1 METLQAPVT
10 TSMASM
16 ARVRRIDLDVEAIV
30 TEAFDAHAARL
41 KAFATHAVRDGKAD
55 ADDLVQE
62 TFLRLIRELKAGSVP
77 DNIAAWLF
85 TVCSRLIISRGRRR
99 SVADRMKSL
108 FVNRD
113 VAPSPEE
120 RAIRNDESAHL
131 NRGLHALSS
140 DARIALL
147 LAAAGYSSSEIGSAI
162 GRSPGATLTLI
173 CRSRLRLR
181 ELLAS
186 AEDQR

>member
-10 TSMASM
+10 TSLASL
-16 ARVRRIDLDVEAIV
+16 ARIEVDVEALV
-30 TEAFDAHAARL
+30 AEAFDAHAARL
-41 KAFATHAVRDGKAD
+41 KAFATHAVRGGDAD

-62 TFLRLIRELKAGSVP
+62 TFLRLVREIRAGSVP
-77 DNIAAWLF
+77 DNIPGWLF
-85 TVCSRLIISRGRRR
+85 TVCSRVIVSRGRRR
-99 SVADRMKSL
+99 SVADRMRSM
-108 FVNRD
+108 FVSRD

-120 RAIRNDESAHL
+120 RVLRNDESARL
-131 NRGLHALSS
+131 TGALQQLSS

-147 LAAAGYSSSEIGSAI
+147 LSAAGYPSSEIGEAI
-162 GRSPGATLTLI
+162 GRSPGATLTHV

-186 AEDQR
+186 VEDER

>member
-1 METLQAPVT
+1 MQTLQAPVT

-16 ARVRRIDLDVEAIV
+16 AGARRIDLDVEALV

-41 KAFATHAVRDGKAD
+41 KAFASHALRDGDAD
-55 ADDLVQE
+55 AEDLVQE
-62 TFLRLIRELKAGSVP
+62 TFMRLIRELRAGSVP
-77 DNIAAWLF
+77 DNIAGWLF
-85 TVCSRLIISRGRRR
+85 TVCSRLIVSRGRRR

-108 FVNRD
+108 FVSRD

-120 RAIRNDESAHL
+120 KALRNDESARVTRAL
-131 NRGLHALSS
+131 QALSS

-147 LAAAGYSSSEIGSAI
+147 LSAAGYSSSEIGEAI
-162 GRSPGATLTLI
+162 GRSSGATLTLV

-181 ELLAS
+181 
-186 AEDQR
+186 